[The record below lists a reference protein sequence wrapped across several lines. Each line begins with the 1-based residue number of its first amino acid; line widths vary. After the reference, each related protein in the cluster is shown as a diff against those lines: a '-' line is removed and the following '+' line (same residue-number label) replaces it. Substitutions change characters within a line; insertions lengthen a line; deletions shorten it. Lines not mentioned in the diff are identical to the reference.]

1 MHTPFESREA
11 GFTLIEVILAISIL
25 TVGLLAVASMQVSA
39 IRGNSY
45 ADCVTEAAVL
55 AQDKLEELMAEN
67 YSDVG
72 SSNEQ
77 AGQYTVTWSVDPN
90 GASGVANTMIIEVTV
105 TGGELR
111 EDVVLTSVIM
121 DPDA

>member
-55 AQDKLEELMAEN
+55 AQDKLEELMADS
-67 YSDVG
+67 YAGVA
-72 SSNEQ
+72 SSSETDGN
-77 AGQYTVTWSVDPN
+77 YTVTWSVDPN
-90 GASGVANTMIIEVTV
+90 GASGVANTKIIEVTV